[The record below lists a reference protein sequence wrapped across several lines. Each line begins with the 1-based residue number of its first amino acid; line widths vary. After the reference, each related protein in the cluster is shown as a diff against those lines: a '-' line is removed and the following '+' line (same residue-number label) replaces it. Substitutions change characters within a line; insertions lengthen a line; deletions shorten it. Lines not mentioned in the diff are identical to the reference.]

1 MYRCAWRL
9 LSLILCNK
17 GNLGHFLLSK
27 YKGVSTKYMNMNK
40 KIYRILSFSWGAIQ
54 GTFTTAVV
62 SKSAL
67 NLLYYRKSPPG
78 TIYYG
83 KKSVRELF
91 TADSEFILQV
101 KTCSKGRNLL
111 QGVYPVVNF
120 FYG

>member
-1 MYRCAWRL
+1 MLGVDL
-9 LSLILCNK
+9 LDFN
-17 GNLGHFLLSK
+17 GQQ
-27 YKGVSTKYMNMNK
+27 YMVVVD
-40 KIYRILSFSWGAIQ
+40 YYSRGAIQ

-91 TADSEFILQV
+91 TTDSEFTLQV

-111 QGVYPVVNF
+111 QGVHPVVKI

>member
-1 MYRCAWRL
+1 ML
-9 LSLILCNK
+9 
-17 GNLGHFLLSK
+17 
-27 YKGVSTKYMNMNK
+27 T
-40 KIYRILSFSWGAIQ
+40 WGAIQ
-54 GTFTTAVV
+54 GTFTTALV

-91 TADSEFILQV
+91 TTDSEFTLQV

-111 QGVYPVVNF
+111 QGVYPVVIF
-120 FYG
+120 FYGYKRLEKGAKLCISSLGVSDIKSMTGY

>member
-1 MYRCAWRL
+1 M
-9 LSLILCNK
+9 LISSHASFI
-17 GNLGHFLLSK
+17 G
-27 YKGVSTKYMNMNK
+27 Y
-40 KIYRILSFSWGAIQ
+40 ILPLISFYLTEITLTSIDAGTVKQPDIGFIRGAIQ

-91 TADSEFILQV
+91 TTDSEFTLQV
-101 KTCSKGRNLL
+101 KTCSKRQNLRQNLL
-111 QGVYPVVNF
+111 QGVYPVVIF

>member
-1 MYRCAWRL
+1 MQSPNR
-9 LSLILCNK
+9 
-17 GNLGHFLLSK
+17 
-27 YKGVSTKYMNMNK
+27 
-40 KIYRILSFSWGAIQ
+40 GAIQ
-54 GTFTTAVV
+54 GTFTTALV

-91 TADSEFILQV
+91 TTDSEFTLQL
-101 KTCSKGRNLL
+101 KTCSKGQNLL
-111 QGVYPVVNF
+111 QGVDPVVNF